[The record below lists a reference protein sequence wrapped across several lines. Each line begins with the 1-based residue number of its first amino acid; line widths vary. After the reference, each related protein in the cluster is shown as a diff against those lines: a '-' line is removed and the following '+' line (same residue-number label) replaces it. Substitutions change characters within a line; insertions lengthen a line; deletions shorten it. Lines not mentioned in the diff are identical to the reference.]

1 MKKPRAWSKAAKEWV
16 KGPGR
21 GVAFVANIGLQL
33 SYDHTSAMMRG
44 VARTTEKTAETLVK
58 LSGLK
63 LEDFGQAREV
73 KKGGGK

>member
-1 MKKPRAWSKAAKEWV
+1 MKKPRAWSKAAKEWT
-16 KGPGR
+16 KGH
-21 GVAFVANIGLQL
+21 GVAWVANFGLQM

-58 LSGLK
+58 LSRLK
-63 LEDFGQAREV
+63 LEDFGQAKEA